1 MHGLRLVTTPAA
13 NSSATATSGWFC
25 NASEIPTGE
34 IITTFLR
41 VGRTA
46 LLAGATGL
54 VGSHVLEL
62 LLADAHWSRV
72 VTVGRR
78 TTSHHHA
85 KLEQR
90 IADLG
95 SLETASDLP
104 HVDDVFCCLGTT
116 IKQAGSQPAFHKVD
130 YEYVVG
136 VARAG
141 QRAGAT
147 QFLLVTA
154 IGADPASRIF
164 YSRVKGEVERAVRE
178 LPYEAV
184 QIFRPSFLMGDRRV
198 ARLAERIGIP
208 VARVVAPLLVGPLRR
223 YRPVHAAD
231 VARAM

>member
-1 MHGLRLVTTPAA
+1 M
-13 NSSATATSGWFC
+13 S
-25 NASEIPTGE
+25 
-34 IITTFLR
+34 
-41 VGRTA
+41 RTA
-46 LLAGATGL
+46 LVAGASGL
-54 VGSHVLEL
+54 VGGHVLQL
-62 LLADAHWSRV
+62 LLADDAFTRV
-72 VTVGRR
+72 VTLARR
-78 TTSHHHA
+78 SLSVQYT

-90 IADLG
+90 VVDMGALDAL
-95 SLETASDLP
+95 SDLP

-116 IKQAGSQPAFHKVD
+116 IKIAGSQAAFQKVD
-130 YEYVVG
+130 YDYVVG

-154 IGADPASRIF
+154 IGADAASRIF

-184 QIFRPSFLMGDRRV
+184 QIFRPSFLMGNRRE

-231 VARAM
+231 VARAMVQVAKAAPRGPNVFEHHAIMATCAAPTSARSS